1 MKNLENKNILI
12 GVTGGIAA
20 YKVVEVA
27 SRLKKLGANVKVV
40 MTKSATEFVSPRTFQ
55 EITKNA
61 VYVEMFGDAANF
73 NVAHISLADFADLVL
88 VAPATAN
95 FLAKSAH
102 GIADDLLTTTI
113 LAATAPKIF
122 VPSMNTNMLENPAT
136 QDNIK
141 ILKQRGIK
149 ILEPADGELACGIV
163 GKGRLP
169 EPENICAEIVKFF
182 STEKILSGK
191 KILVTAGGTLEP
203 IDPVRY
209 IGNRS
214 SGKMGF
220 EIAKAAE
227 NFGAEVILIAAN
239 THLELPKNLKFVK
252 VESAV
257 EMREKVL
264 SEFVSV
270 DAVIMSAAVADYR
283 VKNVSSQKIKK
294 SEENLTLELV
304 KNPDILKELGKLK
317 TKQILVGFAAETENL
332 FEYAEK
338 KLAEKN
344 LNFIVA
350 NNVSVEGAGFGV
362 DTNIASIIS
371 RGGEVENFPLMSKA
385 ELAEKIIF
393 KLIEILQ
400 GEKS

>member
-61 VYVEMFGDAANF
+61 VCVEMFGDAANF
-73 NVAHISLADFADLVL
+73 NVAHISLANFADLIL

-95 FLAKSAH
+95 FLAKAAH

-122 VPSMNTNMLENPAT
+122 APSMNTNMLENPAT
-136 QDNIK
+136 QENLK
-141 ILKQRGIK
+141 ILEKRGIK
-149 ILEPADGELACGIV
+149 ILDAAEGELACGIS

-169 EPENICAEIVKFF
+169 EPEQICEEILKFF
-182 STEKILSGK
+182 STKKILSGK

-227 NFGAEVILIAAN
+227 NLGAEVILICGN
-239 THLELPKNLKFVK
+239 SQLEPPKNLKFIK
-252 VESAV
+252 VESAL

-264 SEFVSV
+264 SEFDSA

-283 VKNVSSQKIKK
+283 VKNISPQKIKK

-304 KNPDILKELGKLK
+304 KNPDILKELGTLK
-317 TKQILVGFAAETENL
+317 TKQILIGFAAETENL
-332 FEYAEK
+332 IDYAKK
-338 KLAEKN
+338 KLVEKN
-344 LNFIVA
+344 LDFIVA
-350 NNVSVEGAGFGV
+350 NNVTVKGAGFGT

-371 RGGEVENFPLMSKA
+371 RSGEIENFSLMSKA
-385 ELAEKIIF
+385 ELAEKIISELT
-393 KLIEILQ
+393 KILQ
-400 GEKS
+400 GEK